1 MFGLIDGNN
10 FYVSCERAFDPT
22 LAGKPIIVL
31 SNNDGCAIARSA
43 EAKALGV
50 KMGEVWHLSKRRP
63 EFRGIIAKSS
73 NYALYGDMSR
83 RVYEVLTERFN
94 RVEPYSIDEM
104 FLGLTEFA
112 RTDYCRRV
120 RDQVRRVTKIPT
132 CVGIGPT
139 KTLAKLANRRAKK
152 VVAME
157 GVCDFSNDDARR
169 QAFHEMPIDEI
180 WGIGGASQAKLNN
193 LGIFTVEEFAA
204 LPSASVRELMT
215 VTGQRTH
222 AELNGVSCMPLT
234 MAPGQRKTV
243 SVTRMFGRPVET
255 WEDMRE
261 ALATHAARAAEKTR
275 KHDLV
280 ATAMQVFFHTSPHAP
295 EPFFNAQR
303 SFEIEPTN
311 DSFAIIR
318 HAVTAGRSMWRP
330 GLRYQKAG
338 IILPD
343 LHLAADAPRDLLP
356 TRDPERSEKLMAT
369 LDGLNS
375 RFGRGTIRPGGIRP
389 KTAWGTRANNKSPA
403 YTTKLADLMVV
414 HAL

>member
-22 LAGKPIIVL
+22 LNGRAVVVL

-50 KMGEVWHLSKRRP
+50 KMGEVWHLSKRRH
-63 EFRGIIAKSS
+63 EFRDIIAKSS

-83 RVYEVLTERFN
+83 RVYEVLTERFS

-112 RTDYCRRV
+112 RVDYCRRV
-120 RDQVRRVTKIPT
+120 RDQVRQTTKIPT
-132 CVGIGPT
+132 CIGIGPT

-152 VVAME
+152 VAAME
-157 GVCDFSNDDARR
+157 GVCDFSNEDARR
-169 QAFHEMPIDEI
+169 EAFHEMPINAI
-180 WGIGGASQAKLNN
+180 WGIGGTSETKLNN
-193 LGIFTVEEFAA
+193 LGISTVEHFAA
-204 LPSASVRELMT
+204 LPSASVRKLMT

-243 SVTRMFGRPVET
+243 AVTRMFGRPVTT

-261 ALATHAARAAEKTR
+261 ALAAHAARAAEKAR
-275 KHDLV
+275 KHGLV
-280 ATAMQVFFHTSPHAP
+280 ACALQVFIHTNPHSE
-295 EPFFNAQR
+295 EPFYNAQR

-311 DSFAIIR
+311 DSFALIR
-318 HAVTAGRSMWRP
+318 QTVAAGRSMWRP
-330 GLRYQKAG
+330 GLAYAKAG
-338 IILPD
+338 VILPD
-343 LHLAADAPRDLLP
+343 LQLAADAPGDLLP
-356 TRDPERSEKLMAT
+356 TTDPIKSEKLMAT
-369 LDGLNS
+369 LDALNA
-375 RFGRGTIRPGGIRP
+375 RFGRGTIRPGGIQP
-389 KTAWGTRANNKSPA
+389 KTTWSTRASNKSAA
-403 YTTKLADLMVV
+403 YTTRVGDLMIVN
-414 HAL
+414 A

>member
-22 LAGKPIIVL
+22 LIGKPVIVL

-63 EFRGIIAKSS
+63 EFRPVIAKSS

-83 RVYEVLTERFN
+83 RVYEVLTEHFA

-104 FLGLTEFA
+104 FLDLTAFA
-112 RTDYCRRV
+112 RVDYCRRV
-120 RDQVRRVTKIPT
+120 RDRVRQITKIPT
-132 CVGIGPT
+132 CIGIGPT
-139 KTLAKLANRRAKK
+139 KTLAKLANKRAKK
-152 VVAME
+152 VADLGGVA
-157 GVCDFSNDDARR
+157 DFSDLAVRR
-169 QAFHEMPIDEI
+169 QAFNEMPIDEI
-180 WGIGGASQAKLNN
+180 WGVGGASEAKLNA
-193 LGIFTVEEFAA
+193 LGVFTVEQFAA
-204 LPSASVRELMT
+204 LPSDAVRKLMT
-215 VTGQRTH
+215 VVGQRTH

-234 MAPGQRKTV
+234 MAPSQRKSV

-261 ALATHAARAAEKTR
+261 ALAAHASRAAEKAR
-275 KHDLV
+275 RHGLV
-280 ATAMQVFFHTSPHAP
+280 ATAMQVFIHTNPHSP
-295 EPFFNAQR
+295 EPFYSAQR

-311 DSFAIIR
+311 DSVAMIR
-318 HAVTAGRSMWRP
+318 QGVAAGRSMWRP
-330 GLRYQKAG
+330 GLRYAKAG

-343 LHLAADAPRDLLP
+343 LHLAADAPRDLVP
-356 TRDPERSEKLMAT
+356 SVDPVRSERLMAT
-369 LDGLNS
+369 LDTLNQ

-389 KTAWGTRANNKSPA
+389 KTPWSTRANNRSPR
-403 YTTKLADLMVV
+403 YTTRLSDLLEV
-414 HAL
+414 HAP